1 METTTLRG
9 TWLVWAVLAA
19 ATLAAFADGDRA
31 AGTLATLVLLA
42 LAALKAAL
50 VISVYMEVRH
60 APNWLRLVCGTWL
73 VVVFG
78 GLAVLLTL

>member
-1 METTTLRG
+1 METTTPRG
-9 TWLVWAVLAA
+9 IWLVWAVLVA

-31 AGTLATLVLLA
+31 AGALTTLVLLA

-60 APNWLRLVCGTWL
+60 APSWLRLVCGTWL
-73 VVVFG
+73 VVAFG
-78 GLAVLLTL
+78 GLAVLLTR